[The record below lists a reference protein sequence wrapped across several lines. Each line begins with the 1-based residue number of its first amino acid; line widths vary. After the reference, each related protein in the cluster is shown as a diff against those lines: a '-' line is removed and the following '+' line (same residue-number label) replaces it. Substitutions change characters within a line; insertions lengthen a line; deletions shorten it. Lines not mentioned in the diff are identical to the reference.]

1 MGSKIT
7 VESIMGMKGKK
18 KIVAVTAY
26 DYTTARI
33 CDKAGVDIIL
43 VGDSAAM
50 VMLGYKSTTPIT
62 MEEMLVFC
70 KAVSRARE
78 HAMVVAD
85 MPFMSYHISIEDALY
100 NACRFIKEGNAD
112 AVKVEGGREFKH
124 VVEAMVDAGIPVMGH
139 IGLKPQTAPLW
150 QGYKVQGKV
159 VDDDASRLIEDAVAI
174 EEAGAFSIV
183 LEQVTYEVAE
193 MISSRLSIP
202 TIGIGSG
209 SSCDGQVLVLHDM
222 LGLYEYSPRFVK
234 RYADLSS
241 IIADALTRYR
251 DDVLNARFP
260 GEEHT
265 FHMDAKEYERLKAT
279 SIAMGARSERERENQ
294 EQKEE
299 GKGRVGGE
307 EERVG
312 VGEGRRARWRGGGRH
327 Q

>member
-1 MGSKIT
+1 MGSRIT
-7 VESIMGMKGKK
+7 VESIMSMKGNR

-50 VMLGYKSTTPIT
+50 VMLGYKSTTPIS

-85 MPFMSYHISIEDALY
+85 MPFMSYHISREDALH

-124 VVEAMVDAGIPVMGH
+124 VVEALVDAGIPVMGH

-150 QGYKVQGKV
+150 HGYKVQGRV
-159 VDDDASRLIEDAVAI
+159 VDDASRIIEDAIAI

-183 LEQVTYEVAE
+183 LEQVTYEVAKI
-193 MISSRLSIP
+193 ISDTLSIP

-234 RYADLSS
+234 RYVDISS
-241 IIADALTRYR
+241 IITDALTRYR

-265 FHMDAKEYERLKAT
+265 FHMDAKEYERLRDHAERLKA
-279 SIAMGARSERERENQ
+279 SMIGAKYAGRKDKRQRDQVEHVQDQ
-294 EQKEE
+294 EQEQEQSDK
-299 GKGRVGGE
+299 
-307 EERVG
+307 
-312 VGEGRRARWRGGGRH
+312 
-327 Q
+327 

>member
-33 CDKAGVDIIL
+33 CDRVGVDIIL

-50 VMLGYKSTTPIT
+50 VMLGYKSTTPIS

-78 HAMVVAD
+78 HAMIVAD
-85 MPFMSYHISIEDALY
+85 MPFMSYQISMEDALY

-112 AVKVEGGREFKH
+112 AVKVEGGREFRH
-124 VVEAMVDAGIPVMGH
+124 VVEAIVDAGIPVMGH

-150 QGYKVQGKV
+150 HGYKVQGKV
-159 VDDDASRLIEDAVAI
+159 VDDASRLIEDAVAI

-241 IIADALTRYR
+241 IIAEALTRYR

-279 SIAMGARSERERENQ
+279 SIAMDAMRSERKNQ
-294 EQKEE
+294 EQK
-299 GKGRVGGE
+299 GGGE
-307 EERVG
+307 RGEESINK
-312 VGEGRRARWRGGGRH
+312 
-327 Q
+327 

>member
-1 MGSKIT
+1 MGSKVT
-7 VESIMGMKGKK
+7 VENIIGMKGKR
-18 KIVAVTAY
+18 KIVVITAY

-50 VMLGYKSTTPIT
+50 VMLGYKDTVPIS
-62 MEEMLVFC
+62 MDEMLLLC

-78 HAMVVAD
+78 HAMIVAD
-85 MPFMSYHISIEDALY
+85 MPFMSYQVSVEDALY

-124 VVEAMVDAGIPVMGH
+124 VVEAMVNAGIPVMGH

-150 QGYKVQGKV
+150 QGYRVQGKSKEN
-159 VDDDASRLIEDAVAI
+159 ACRLVEDAIAL

-183 LEQVTYEVAE
+183 LEQVTYEVAKT
-193 MISSRLSIP
+193 ISDTLRIP

-209 SSCDGQVLVLHDM
+209 LACDGQVLVLHDI
-222 LGLYEYSPRFVK
+222 LGLYEYSPKFVK
-234 RYADLSS
+234 RYADLSTTML
-241 IIADALTRYR
+241 DALTRYR

-265 FHMDAKEYERLKAT
+265 YHMDVQEYERFKE
-279 SIAMGARSERERENQ
+279 MVGMMRERLKRERNGMDD
-294 EQKEE
+294 KEGLADE
-299 GKGRVGGE
+299 
-307 EERVG
+307 
-312 VGEGRRARWRGGGRH
+312 
-327 Q
+327 

>member
-33 CDKAGVDIIL
+33 CDRAGVDIIL

-50 VMLGYKSTTPIT
+50 VMLGYKSTTPIS

-85 MPFMSYHISIEDALY
+85 MPFMSYQISMEDALY

-124 VVEAMVDAGIPVMGH
+124 VVEAIVDAGIPVMGH

-150 QGYKVQGKV
+150 HGYKVQGKV
-159 VDDDASRLIEDAVAI
+159 VDDASRLIEDAVAI

-241 IIADALTRYR
+241 IIAEALTRYR

-279 SIAMGARSERERENQ
+279 SIAMDAMRSERKNQ
-294 EQKEE
+294 EQK
-299 GKGRVGGE
+299 GGGE
-307 EERVG
+307 RGEESINK
-312 VGEGRRARWRGGGRH
+312 
-327 Q
+327 